1 MPKKEAKDSPEAQR
15 ERFEKAVRDAIDAG
29 ELNPTEA
36 DAALDSIVRNQAEQ
50 RSPPNKRAV

>member
-1 MPKKEAKDSPEAQR
+1 MPKKEAQETPEAQR

-36 DAALDSIVRNQAEQ
+36 DTAFEKLVRGLDAPSRT
-50 RSPPNKRAV
+50 SS

>member
-1 MPKKEAKDSPEAQR
+1 MPEKKAQESPEAQQ

-36 DAALDSIVRNQAEQ
+36 DEAFDRLVKSAKSDPSAQE
-50 RSPPNKRAV
+50 S